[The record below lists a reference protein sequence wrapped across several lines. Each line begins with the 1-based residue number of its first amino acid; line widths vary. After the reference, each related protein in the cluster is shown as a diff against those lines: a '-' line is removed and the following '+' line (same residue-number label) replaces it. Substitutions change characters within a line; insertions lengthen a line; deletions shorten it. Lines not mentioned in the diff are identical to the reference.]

1 MSQENTSVRDGG
13 APRPLNSRDYK
24 TLSLAALGGALEFYD
39 FIIFVFLAAVISQ
52 HFFPA
57 DIPDWL
63 RQFQTYGIFAAGYL
77 ARPLGGIVMAHFG
90 DLFGRKK
97 MFNLSILLMAFPTLF
112 MGLLP
117 TYESIGVFAPIGLLI
132 FRILQGAAIGGEVPG
147 AWVFVSEHVPGRRVG
162 YACGTLTAGLTA
174 GILLGS
180 LVATALNTF
189 VSQENIIA
197 WGWRIPF
204 LLGGVFG
211 FIAMMLRRWLEETP
225 IFAEMKAKKQ
235 LVEGLPLKQVL
246 GNAKAEVALSMLLT
260 WLLSAAIV
268 VVILMT
274 PTYLQKQLSISP
286 TTALQANSLAIV
298 ALTLG
303 CIFWGWLNDQ
313 MNSGVTFILGS
324 IGLAVTT
331 YVFYHGV
338 WADPSR
344 LMVLYPLVGFFVGI
358 VGAVPFV
365 MVKAFPPA
373 IRFSGLS
380 FSYNLAY
387 AIFGG
392 LTPMM
397 VALWLKNEPM
407 APCYYV
413 MALCVVGLGCGC
425 WIWMQS
431 RADEQD
437 DEKVAAAG

>member
-1 MSQENTSVRDGG
+1 MSQENTSMRDGG

-117 TYESIGVFAPIGLLI
+117 TYESIGVFAPIGLLV

-147 AWVFVSEHVPGRRVG
+147 AWVFVSEHVPGRRIG

-211 FIAMMLRRWLEETP
+211 FVAMMLRRWLEETP

-274 PTYLQKQLSISP
+274 PTYLQKQLSIAP
-286 TTALQANSLAIV
+286 TTALQANSLAII

-303 CIFWGWLNDQ
+303 AVFWGWLNDQ
-313 MNSGVTFILGS
+313 INSGITFILGS

-413 MALCVVGLGCGC
+413 MALCVVGFACGC

-431 RADEQD
+431 RIDVQD
-437 DEKVAAAG
+437 DDKVVAAG

>member
-1 MSQENTSVRDGG
+1 MPQDISSLSTAVKH
-13 APRPLNSRDYK
+13 RPLNRSDYK

-39 FIIFVFLAAVISQ
+39 FIIFVFLAAVVSQ
-52 HFFPA
+52 HFFPT

-77 ARPLGGIVMAHFG
+77 ARPLGGIIMAHFG

-97 MFNLSILLMAFPTLF
+97 MFNLSILLMAFPTLL

-117 TYESIGVFAPIGLLI
+117 TYETVGIIAPVGLLI
-132 FRILQGAAIGGEVPG
+132 LRILQGAAIGGEVPG
-147 AWVFVSEHVPGRRVG
+147 AWVFVSEHVPAHRTG

-180 LVATALNTF
+180 LVATALNSILT
-189 VSQENIIA
+189 QAEILA
-197 WGWRIPF
+197 WGWRVPF

-211 FIAMMLRRWLEETP
+211 LCAMFLRRWLEETP

-246 GNAKAEVALSMLLT
+246 GNNKMEVVVSMLLT

-274 PTYLQKQLSISP
+274 PTYLQKQLAIAP
-286 TTALQANSLAIV
+286 AVALQANSLAIV
-298 ALTLG
+298 ALTVG
-303 CIFWGWLNDQ
+303 CIFFGWLNDRF
-313 MNSGVTFILGS
+313 SRGLIFIVGS
-324 IGLAVTT
+324 IGLGGSA
-331 YVFYHGV
+331 YAFYHGV
-338 WADPSR
+338 VADHALLPI
-344 LMVLYPLVGFFVGI
+344 LYPLVGFFVGI
-358 VGAVPFV
+358 VGAVPYV
-365 MVKAFPPA
+365 MVNAFPPA

-380 FSYNLAY
+380 FSYNLSY

-392 LTPMM
+392 LTPMV

-413 MALCVVGLGCGC
+413 MALCGVGVLVGG
-425 WIWMQS
+425 WLLSQERQELTAVPEIN
-431 RADEQD
+431 
-437 DEKVAAAG
+437 

>member
-1 MSQENTSVRDGG
+1 MSQENSSFQGERV
-13 APRPLNSRDYK
+13 PRQLNKNDYK

-52 HFFPA
+52 HFFPT

-97 MFNLSILLMAFPTLF
+97 MFNLSIFLMAFPTLF

-117 TYESIGVFAPIGLLI
+117 TYESIGIWAPLGLLV

-174 GILLGS
+174 GILIGS

-189 VSQENIIA
+189 VSQENILA

-211 FIAMMLRRWLEETP
+211 LFAMMLRRWLEETP
-225 IFAEMKAKKQ
+225 IFTEMKAKKQ

-246 GNAKAEVALSMLLT
+246 GNAKAEVALSMMLT

-274 PTYLQKQLSISP
+274 PTYLQKQLAVSP
-286 TTALQANSLAIV
+286 TDALQANSLAIV
-298 ALTLG
+298 ALTIG
-303 CIFWGWLNDQ
+303 AIFWGWLNDHI
-313 MNSGVTFILGS
+313 NSGITFIVGS
-324 IGLAVTT
+324 IGLAIST

-338 WADPSR
+338 WADPSQ
-344 LMVLYPLVGFFVGI
+344 LKVLYPLVGFFVGI

-365 MVKAFPPA
+365 MVNAFPPA

-380 FSYNLAY
+380 FSYNLSY

-413 MALCVVGLGCGC
+413 MALCGVGLACGI
-425 WIWMQS
+425 WIWLQS
-431 RADEQD
+431 RTAAD
-437 DEKVAAAG
+437 DETAVAAG

>member
-1 MSQENTSVRDGG
+1 MSQDLSSISASAEH
-13 APRPLNSRDYK
+13 RPLNSNDYK

-39 FIIFVFLAAVISQ
+39 FIIFVFLAAVVSQ

-57 DIPDWL
+57 DIPEWL

-77 ARPLGGIVMAHFG
+77 ARPLGGIIMAHFG

-97 MFNLSILLMAFPTLF
+97 MFNLSILLMALPTLL

-117 TYESIGVFAPIGLLI
+117 TYDVVGVIAPVGLLI
-132 FRILQGAAIGGEVPG
+132 LRILQGAAIGGEVPG
-147 AWVFVSEHVPGRRVG
+147 AWVFVSEHVPTRRVG

-180 LVATALNTF
+180 LVATALNTILT
-189 VSQENIIA
+189 QAEILA

-211 FIAMMLRRWLEETP
+211 LCAMMLRRWLEETP
-225 IFAEMKAKKQ
+225 IFTEMKARKE
-235 LVEGLPLKQVL
+235 LVDGLPLKQVL
-246 GNAKAEVALSMLLT
+246 GNSKAEVVISMLLT

-274 PTYLQKQLSISP
+274 PTYLQKQLAIAP
-286 TTALQANSLAIV
+286 IEALQANSLAIV
-298 ALTLG
+298 TLTIG
-303 CIFWGWLNDQ
+303 CIFFGWLSDRFS
-313 MNSGVTFILGS
+313 SGLIFIGGS
-324 IGLAVTT
+324 LGLAVSA

-338 WADPSR
+338 VADPS
-344 LMVLYPLVGFFVGI
+344 LLPVLYPLVGFFVGI
-358 VGAVPFV
+358 VGAVPYV
-365 MVKAFPPA
+365 MVNAFPPA

-392 LTPMM
+392 LTPML

-413 MALCVVGLGCGC
+413 ISLCCVGVAVGGWLLLQGRQEPAALA
-425 WIWMQS
+425 Q
-431 RADEQD
+431 AN
-437 DEKVAAAG
+437 